1 MEQMQWMRGILRKRI
16 LAVNRGNV
24 KFVVNS
30 NRRKLMKKYQS
41 IHNANLRMVAAV
53 LKAGNAIDAR
63 VSCVLKTEGL
73 THIQFNILRILQ
85 GASPDP
91 LSAGQINERLMFTK
105 SDVTRLL
112 DRLENK
118 GLLLREMCSYNRRK
132 LEIRITETGSEL
144 CNALLPRIEE
154 ATAGFYQEVL
164 SAEDRDAVIRAMDA
178 ITEQASHAQDYT
190 SN

>member
-1 MEQMQWMRGILRKRI
+1 
-16 LAVNRGNV
+16 
-24 KFVVNS
+24 
-30 NRRKLMKKYQS
+30 
-41 IHNANLRMVAAV
+41 MVAAV

-85 GASPDP
+85 GASPEP

-132 LEIRITETGSEL
+132 LEIRITEAGSEL

-178 ITEQASHAQDYT
+178 ITEQATHAHDYT
-190 SN
+190 SD

>member
-132 LEIRITETGSEL
+132 LEIRITEAGSEL

>member
-24 KFVVNS
+24 KFVVNG

-132 LEIRITETGSEL
+132 LEIRITEAGSEL